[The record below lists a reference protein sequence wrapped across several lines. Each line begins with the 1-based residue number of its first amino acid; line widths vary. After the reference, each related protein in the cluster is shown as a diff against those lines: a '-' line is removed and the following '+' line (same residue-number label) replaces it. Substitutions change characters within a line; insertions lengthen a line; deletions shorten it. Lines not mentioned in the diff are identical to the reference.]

1 MQDYHIINRDALGS
15 WQKCV
20 VACKTAL
27 NAGKSVVVDNTNPD
41 PESRQR
47 YLQCAVQFGVK
58 ARCFHFVTSLGHAR
72 HNNCFRELTS
82 GSRSDHNRV
91 GEMAFRRYKSKF
103 EVPLLCEGF
112 AEVVRIEFV
121 PHFTDSALE
130 ALYRKFLDE

>member
-1 MQDYHIINRDALGS
+1 MPGYHIVNRDGLGS

-20 VACKTAL
+20 VECKTAL

-58 ARCFHFVTSLGHAR
+58 ARCFYFTTSLAHAR
-72 HNNCFRELTS
+72 HNNRFRELA

-91 GEMAFRRYKSKF
+91 GEIAFRRYKSRF
-103 EVPLLCEGF
+103 EEPHLSEGF
-112 AEVVRIEFV
+112 AEIVRIQFV
-121 PHFTDSALE
+121 PHFTDGALE
-130 ALYRKFLDE
+130 SVYRKFLDE